1 MKTKENS
8 SLLVLLYDL
17 LLCWALVTI
26 HSDSLTLNQMMIL
39 YEKNPTRFQVVEVI
53 LKELDA

>member
-8 SLLVLLYDL
+8 SLLLLLYDL

-26 HSDSLTLNQMMIL
+26 HSDQLTLSQMMLL
-39 YEKNPTRFQVVEVI
+39 Y
-53 LKELDA
+53 